1 MSSILSF
8 TSSLFFQ
15 PKCNSWA
22 KISKASPKHNDWL
35 TYAGLVAIRLQLDF
49 TDLLVDGE
57 VSKLHVAP
65 NVEVQSLAPANPTVL
80 IDLHRL
86 RHVVKRW
93 GSGKD
98 HDKRVEYLNTLL
110 ASRRATLD
118 RNLIKMYLDDTYNG
132 RKNNPIDWNCIT
144 QILTNQTYNLKI
156 QDPMDQTII
165 FDKKDDSYSSSI
177 L

>member
-22 KISKASPKHNDWL
+22 KISKASPKYNDWL

-57 VSKLHVAP
+57 VSELHVAP

-80 IDLHRL
+80 VDLHRL
-86 RHVVKRW
+86 RHVVERW
-93 GSGKD
+93 GSGKY
-98 HDKRVEYLNTLL
+98 HDKYVC
-110 ASRRATLD
+110 
-118 RNLIKMYLDDTYNG
+118 DDT
-132 RKNNPIDWNCIT
+132 T
-144 QILTNQTYNLKI
+144 HLSLTLTNLVL
-156 QDPMDQTII
+156 MA
-165 FDKKDDSYSSSI
+165 SSMKMSGFHRRSMSRES
-177 L
+177 LMRT